1 MRRWASVLV
10 GVVSTL
16 FCVAVAEGV
25 LRRLAERHEV
35 QIASGERKTVFNPY
49 RSDALLS
56 YALRPGWSGIHE
68 SADFR
73 VGVRVNALGMRGAE
87 PSRER
92 PQGARR
98 LLVLGDSFAFGW
110 GVEDAETF
118 PTRLEARWRGAG
130 QSIDVLDAAV
140 PGYAADQHWIYLRE
154 RGFALAPDAIL
165 LALCENDAEDLGSTR
180 LALGDDRLP
189 LRSTSLRR
197 FIGEDGRMHYLN
209 EAGLPLPERS
219 FAASQWLAEHS
230 LFYTYLRYN
239 ALRLWLAGA
248 ERFAAQ
254 RRASDA
260 GPPPDGA
267 IETLPPDEILR
278 GLRSGPAFQIR
289 YHRFLVE
296 AIRREAARRGIAV
309 VTALTGSDRGPLS
322 DDCAADPN
330 CFDLG
335 ARLAR
340 RDYPDAY
347 LPLDG
352 HWSARGH
359 ALAAETLGTWL
370 TTRRLAPDVP

>member
-10 GVVSTL
+10 GIVSTL
-16 FCVAVAEGV
+16 LCVVAAEGV
-25 LRRLAERHEV
+25 LRQLAERHEV
-35 QIASGERKTVFNPY
+35 QLASGARKTVFNPY

-87 PSRER
+87 QPLEK
-92 PQGARR
+92 PPGTRR

-118 PTRLEARWRGAG
+118 PARLEARWRSA
-130 QSIDVLDAAV
+130 SHPIDVLDAAV

-154 RGFALAPDAIL
+154 RGFALAPDVIV
-165 LALCENDAEDLGSTR
+165 LALCQNDAEDLGSTR

-189 LRSTSLRR
+189 QRSTSLRR

-219 FAASQWLAEHS
+219 FAASQWLAERS

-239 ALRLWLAGA
+239 ALRLWLGA
-248 ERFAAQ
+248 AEHFAAQ
-254 RRASDA
+254 HRASDA

-278 GLRSGPAFQIR
+278 GLRSGPAFQLR

-296 AIRREAARRGIAV
+296 AIRREAARRGIV
-309 VTALTGSDRGPLS
+309 IVTALSGSDRGPLS

-330 CFDLG
+330 CLDLG

-340 RDYPDAY
+340 RDHPDAY

-359 ALAAETLGTWL
+359 ALAAEALGAWL
-370 TTRRLAPDVP
+370 AAKDLAPAVP